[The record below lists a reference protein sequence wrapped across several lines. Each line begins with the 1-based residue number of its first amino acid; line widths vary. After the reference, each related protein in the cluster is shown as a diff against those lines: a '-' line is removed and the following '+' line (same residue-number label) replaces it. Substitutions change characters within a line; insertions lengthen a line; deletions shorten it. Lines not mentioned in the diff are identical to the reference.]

1 MVAFSK
7 LSPKKQVLKVGDVA
21 RRSAISVA
29 TVHFYEQ
36 KGLIKSWRD
45 AGNQRCFSRDVL
57 RRIAMIRIAQN
68 TGLSLNEI
76 KQALAHFPVEK
87 KLTSAD
93 WRSLSRHWRE
103 VLNKRIASLK
113 ALRDQMDDCIG
124 CGCLSLQQCPL
135 RNADDWQADA
145 EI

>member
-1 MVAFSK
+1 MARSK
-7 LSPKKQVLKVGDVA
+7 LSPSKQVLKVGDVA
-21 RRSAISVA
+21 RRSNISVA

-57 RRIAMIRIAQN
+57 RRIAVIQIAQS
-68 TGLSLNEI
+68 TGLTLNDI
-76 KQALAHFPVEK
+76 KQVLARFPADK
-87 KLTSAD
+87 KLTSSD
-93 WRSLSRHWRE
+93 WRYLSKHWRKL
-103 VLNKRIASLK
+103 LNERIVTLK

-135 RNADDWQADA
+135 RNADDWQANSTV
-145 EI
+145 